1 MSDPETRASDAERA
15 LLEGADRAMA
25 RYAEGDARAF
35 DAVFSAISTRIYK
48 FLRRLSGSDE
58 LAQDLF
64 QETLLR
70 MHQARGAFR
79 SGSAVLP
86 WAYTIAR
93 NVFLDSARARRRRP
107 RGVALEEPG
116 NELPVPADA
125 ESNLLARQTAAVVE
139 RALAQM
145 TEARREAFILIRF
158 EGLSVATAA
167 EILGVSEN
175 AVKLRAFQAYE
186 ILREELARLEAGR
199 RAR

>member
-1 MSDPETRASDAERA
+1 
-15 LLEGADRAMA
+15 MA
-25 RYAEGDARAF
+25 RYADGDARAF
-35 DAVFSAISTRIYK
+35 DAVFSAIGTRIHK

-58 LAQDLF
+58 LARDLF

-107 RGVALEEPG
+107 RGVSLEEPG
-116 NELPVPADA
+116 TELPVPADA
-125 ESNLLARQTAAVVE
+125 ESSLLARQTAAVVE

-145 TEARREAFILIRF
+145 TEARREAFVLIRF

>member
-1 MSDPETRASDAERA
+1 MSDLEAGPNDGERA
-15 LLEGADRAMA
+15 LLEAADRAMA
-25 RYAEGDARAF
+25 RYADGDSRAF
-35 DAVFSAISTRIYK
+35 EIVFSAIGARLLK
-48 FLRRLSGSDE
+48 FLRRLCGSDE
-58 LAQDLF
+58 LARDLF

-107 RGVALEEPG
+107 PGVALDEPG
-116 NELPVPADA
+116 AALPVAAEA
-125 ESNLLARQTAAVVE
+125 ESVLLARQTAAVVE
-139 RALAQM
+139 RALGQM
-145 TEARREAFILIRF
+145 TAARREAFVLLRF

-167 EILGVSEN
+167 DILGVSEN

-186 ILREELARLEAGR
+186 ILRDELARLEAGR

>member
-1 MSDPETRASDAERA
+1 MS
-15 LLEGADRAMA
+15 

-35 DAVFSAISTRIYK
+35 ETVFSAIGARIYK

-58 LAQDLF
+58 LARDLL

-107 RGVALEEPG
+107 RGVPLEEPG

-125 ESNLLARQTAAVVE
+125 ESSLLARQSAAVVE

-145 TEARREAFILIRF
+145 TEARREAFVLLRF

-186 ILREELARLEAGR
+186 ILRDELARLEAGR